1 MLLCTAFGDAE
12 PDMKNINFESLSLE
26 ELLDIR
32 HHVNS
37 VLRDRV
43 GKERREIEK
52 TLARLS
58 AVDEGGARRG
68 RRPGVRKGQKLPP
81 KFCNPDTGETWAG
94 RGARP
99 RWLAAMLKKG
109 RKLEEFSVAGMGA
122 ARGRAARG
130 RKKRSKRAAR

>member
-1 MLLCTAFGDAE
+1 
-12 PDMKNINFESLSLE
+12 MKNINFESLSLE

-32 HHVNS
+32 DYTNS
-37 VLRDRV
+37 VLKKRI

-58 AVDEGGARRG
+58 ALDEGGAPRG

-81 KFCNPDTGETWAG
+81 KFRNPETGETWAG

-99 RWLAAMLKKG
+99 RWLQAMLKKG

-122 ARGRAARG
+122 GRG
-130 RKKRSKRAAR
+130 RKKRSKRAKR

>member
-1 MLLCTAFGDAE
+1 
-12 PDMKNINFESLSLE
+12 MKNINFESLSLE

-32 HHVNS
+32 DYTNS
-37 VLRDRV
+37 VLKKRI
-43 GKERREIEK
+43 GKEKRDIEK

-58 AVDEGGARRG
+58 SLDEGGVRRG

-81 KFCNPDTGETWAG
+81 KFRNPETGETWAG

-99 RWLAAMLKKG
+99 RWLQAMLKKG
-109 RKLEEFSVAGMGA
+109 RKIEEFSVAGMS
-122 ARGRAARG
+122 AARG

>member
-1 MLLCTAFGDAE
+1 MR
-12 PDMKNINFESLSLE
+12 NINFESLSLE

-32 HHVNS
+32 DYANS
-37 VLRDRV
+37 VLKKRI

-58 AVDEGGARRG
+58 SLDQGAPRRG
-68 RRPGVRKGQKLPP
+68 RPPGVRKGQKLPP
-81 KFCNPDTGETWAG
+81 KFRNPETGETWAG

-99 RWLAAMLKKG
+99 RWLQAMLKKG

-122 ARGRAARG
+122 ARGR
-130 RKKRSKRAAR
+130 KKRSKRAKR